1 MFRLFII
8 FALAL
13 MMPGCT
19 SLKEQMDNIQN
30 AANAECAAIGGRTG
44 NNPALEC
51 ALKKQSMSR
60 IGAYGDARVCTD
72 PKDITNCK

>member
-13 MMPGCT
+13 MMRGCT

-30 AANAECAAIGGRTG
+30 AAIGGRTG